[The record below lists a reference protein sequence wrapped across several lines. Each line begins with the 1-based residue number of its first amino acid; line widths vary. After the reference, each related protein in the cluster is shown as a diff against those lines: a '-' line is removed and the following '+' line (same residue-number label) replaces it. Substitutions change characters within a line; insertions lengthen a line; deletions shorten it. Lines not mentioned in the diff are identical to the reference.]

1 MRTTSISA
9 WEIKQ
14 HLKAVA
20 NLEGFNILFQACVSC
35 CMEAGQSLWWDVEDK
50 SIQGSAVVTPLS
62 FLQRPDI
69 NSAATI
75 ICPPTQK
82 PIISISG
89 KKHHFHNEF
98 MCVIC
103 GSFCIQAR
111 SKDLPTCTN
120 LLNDNF
126 CVCLLACETQ
136 FDFAAVSKI
145 QSLILLP
152 SNHAKS
158 LSATP
163 LYIRILFAQLKET
176 ELNFCTFWNFLCF

>member
-1 MRTTSISA
+1 MSKLGKLVFDLSSPILIRSLCFDVSPIFRPPLALALMRTTSISA

-89 KKHHFHNEF
+89 KKHPN
-98 MCVIC
+98 V
-103 GSFCIQAR
+103 
-111 SKDLPTCTN
+111 
-120 LLNDNF
+120 
-126 CVCLLACETQ
+126 
-136 FDFAAVSKI
+136 
-145 QSLILLP
+145 
-152 SNHAKS
+152 
-158 LSATP
+158 LSAVISA
-163 LYIRILFAQLKET
+163 YK
-176 ELNFCTFWNFLCF
+176 

>member
-1 MRTTSISA
+1 
-9 WEIKQ
+9 
-14 HLKAVA
+14 
-20 NLEGFNILFQACVSC
+20 
-35 CMEAGQSLWWDVEDK
+35 MEASQSLWGDVEHK

-62 FLQRPDI
+62 FEQEPDI
-69 NSAATI
+69 NSGRRYHLLTR
-75 ICPPTQK
+75 PK

-163 LYIRILFAQLKET
+163 LYIRILFAQLRET